1 MNIKE
6 VAERLGHLEKKVL
19 LALEGIPEASP
30 EQIMERGGFDKL
42 VEVMNGISWNQMKGL
57 VSVEESAS
65 KVIFISGK
73 EKVGGKLPERRLLES
88 MMSGPGETSV
98 DELKGTMILTDEETS
113 AAVGWMKRKGWAEI
127 SKGADGSVKLKLT
140 ELGRAMYGKIGNDE
154 KLLEVLIS
162 KKEVPEKECDPEAVK
177 MLKGRKGLLQ
187 ERPVVTRIVKLTD
200 DGKRILLEGLD
211 LKDEIGQ
218 LTPEMIQ
225 SGKWKNA
232 DIRSYD
238 IEAFAP
244 AVYGGKMH
252 PLTILINKMRDVF
265 LTMGFTEIRGN
276 YVESAF
282 WNMDALFTA
291 QDHPVR
297 ELHDTFY
304 LKSPPK
310 ADLKVDGE
318 LVDIIKQTHE
328 NGWKTGSKGWGY
340 KWSMSEAER
349 MLLRTHTTVNTI
361 RYLSK
366 HPEPPTKVF
375 SIGRVFRNEEIDY
388 SHLPEFTQVEGIV
401 SEENAD
407 FDMLCAILREFY
419 RRMGI
424 GDIRIRPGYFPYTE
438 PSLEVDILYGGKWM
452 ELGGAGIFRPEVTA
466 PHGIKYP
473 VLAWGLGLERLAML
487 KWKLSDIR
495 ELYMSDIDWLRKASI
510 V

>member
-1 MNIKE
+1 MNTKE
-6 VAERLGHLEKKVL
+6 IAERLGYLEKKVL
-19 LALEGIPEASP
+19 LALDGVPEASP
-30 EQIMERGGFDKL
+30 EEIMQRGGFDKL

-57 VSVEESAS
+57 VTVDEAATLMYSLSN
-65 KVIFISGK
+65 K
-73 EKVGGKLPERRLLES
+73 EDLAEKLPERKVLEALF
-88 MMSGPGETSV
+88 SGSGEANLSDLKTSGV
-98 DELKGTMILTDEETS
+98 VTADETS
-113 AAVGWMKRKGWAEI
+113 AAVGWMKKKGWASI
-127 SKGADGSVKLKLT
+127 SKDEGGSVVLKLT
-140 ELGRAMYGKIGNDE
+140 EAGKEMANQKGPDE
-154 KLLEVLIS
+154 NLFDELIA
-162 KKEVPEKECDPEAVK
+162 KKELPERECDPEAVE

-187 ERPVVTRIVKLTD
+187 ERPVVRRTVRLTE
-200 DGKRILLEGLD
+200 DGKEILRAGLEIRD
-211 LKDEIGQ
+211 QIGQ
-218 LTPEMIQ
+218 LTPEIIQ
-225 SGKWKNA
+225 SGKWKDA
-232 DIRSYD
+232 EIRGYD

-244 AVYGGKMH
+244 AIYAGKLH
-252 PLTILINKMRDVF
+252 PITILINRMRDVF
-265 LTMGFTEIRGN
+265 LTMGFTEIKGD

-304 LKSPPK
+304 LKSPGK
-310 ADLKVDGE
+310 ADLEGDRE
-318 LVDIIKQTHE
+318 LVDIVRQTHE

-340 KWSMSEAER
+340 KWSIEEAQR
-349 MLLRTHTTVNTI
+349 TLLRTHTTVNTI

-366 HPEPPTKVF
+366 HPDPPTKVF

-401 SEENAD
+401 SEEGAD
-407 FDMLCAILREFY
+407 FDMLCAILKEFY

-424 GDIRIRPGYFPYTE
+424 NDIRIRPGYFPYTE

-452 ELGGAGIFRPEVTA
+452 ELGGAGIFRPEVTE
-466 PHGIKYP
+466 PHGIKHP